1 VETGGLKIERYD
13 YSKDRYLFNGKGRD
27 EMRIEELEEI
37 IRSRRS
43 IRRWKDQEVS
53 EDLLARA
60 VEMATWAPNGGNF
73 QGWSFIAVTNR
84 ELIVRMADAVEAAG
98 DKIASWPEA
107 KPWLE
112 DMERYRR
119 NTSFF
124 RNAPACIAVFIGRY
138 ESAADKILS
147 SREESDPEAKQI
159 RDFRRSAPTGIQ
171 SAAAAITT
179 LLLVFHAMGLGA
191 VWLGGPLIA
200 KREIEGLLSVPVGF
214 DLVSL
219 VAVGHPDE
227 RPQRDRRPVSE
238 VLEFIR

>member
-1 VETGGLKIERYD
+1 
-13 YSKDRYLFNGKGRD
+13 
-27 EMRIEELEEI
+27 MRIEELEEI

-43 IRRWKDQEVS
+43 IRRWKDREVS
-53 EDLLARA
+53 EDLLVRA
-60 VEMATWAPNGGNF
+60 VDMATWAPNGGNF
-73 QGWSFIAVTNR
+73 QGWRFIAVTNR
-84 ELIVRMADAVEAAG
+84 DLIVRMADAVQSVA

-107 KPWLE
+107 IPWKE
-112 DMERYRR
+112 DMERYRK
-119 NTSFF
+119 NISYF

-138 ESAADKILS
+138 ESPADKVLS
-147 SREESDPEAKQI
+147 SREESDPEAREI
-159 RDFRRSAPTGIQ
+159 RIFRGSAPTGIQ

-191 VWLGGPLIA
+191 VWLAAPLIA
-200 KREIEGLLSVPVGF
+200 KREIEDLLSAPAGL

-227 RPQRDRRPVSE
+227 RPQRDRKAVSE